1 MAFSRN
7 GNRNREDLRSS
18 SESNRKITMTRT
30 KRKMMKRKMMMVKT
44 RAKRKTGRTKKMRMK
59 TRLKKRKILETRIP
73 KNGRHLTKE
82 KRMTMRMMTLKK
94 RTMTMTTLK
103 G

>member
-18 SESNRKITMTRT
+18 SESNKKIT
-30 KRKMMKRKMMMVKT
+30 MKRKMMMVKKMKMMT
-44 RAKRKTGRTKKMRMK
+44 RTKRKTGRTKKMRMK
-59 TRLKKRKILETRIP
+59 TRLKKKKILETRIP

-82 KRMTMRMMTLKK
+82 QRMTMRMMTLKK
-94 RTMTMTTLK
+94 RTMTMTILK